1 MNTMIKK
8 KLELAEIYV
17 SADDCIGA
25 NDLHQQRRHVYAGHA
40 LRGNAE
46 STLDAIH
53 RLGQVRYDALEH
65 IHRAR
70 HALPTYEKHYSRV
83 VPPRVTQAA
92 EKHPR
97 HAELSADE
105 ALFV

>member
-1 MNTMIKK
+1 MG
-8 KLELAEIYV
+8 E
-17 SADDCIGA
+17 DD
-25 NDLHQQRRHVYAGHA
+25 LRLQRRYVYAGHA

-46 STLDAIH
+46 PTIAAIH

-70 HALPTYEKHYSRV
+70 HTLATYNAHYSRE
-83 VPPRVTQAA
+83 VPLRVTQAA
-92 EKHPR
+92 QRHPR
-97 HAELSADE
+97 HSELRADE